1 MDGEEGG
8 CVHDKDARSSGRCD
22 IGIWHGG
29 AETREGNLGVDS
41 MTCSRGEGW
50 SKRRDLHPRK
60 VVSHCTKGSKEV
72 GASASCV
79 PIWASAPEEPYTAP
93 YKEHRAGWGQN
104 LTQVPHLWVIK
115 KGESHVTTTGLGS
128 SEVLDHKAGCQGL
141 GCSVGHPFKRF
152 YSGRRERRWCHKRV
166 YKVR

>member
-22 IGIWHGG
+22 IGIWHSG

-115 KGESHVTTTGLGS
+115 KGGVTRDYDRAWQFRGPGPQGGMPGVRMLCRAS
-128 SEVLDHKAGCQGL
+128 FQEVLQWKTGKEMVSQEGL
-141 GCSVGHPFKRF
+141 
-152 YSGRRERRWCHKRV
+152 
-166 YKVR
+166 